1 MNEQK
6 KQGELKRTIGLP
18 LLVGF
23 GLAYL
28 APTVVFNY
36 YGLWTAESGTGG
48 HYPLALIITT
58 ILMVFTGLSYT
69 YMVKE
74 FPVAGSAYIYVNRS
88 INPHIGFIAGW
99 IMLLDYLLLPMA
111 GFLLLGIY
119 GHEYFPQIP
128 AVVIVIAVAAICA
141 ILNIIGARV
150 ASMIDTI
157 IIAAQLIF
165 TAATIIVCIVYV
177 CGGGGTGTLFSST
190 AIYNPE
196 TFGFSKVMHAAAIL
210 CLSFVGFD
218 AVTTMVEE
226 VKNPDKVMGKA
237 IMLIVAGAGILF
249 FITAYVMNLAWPEG
263 IYQIEDPDTGIFE
276 FYPAIGYGWMTDVFF
291 VVDNC
296 ASFICSL
303 AAVGAGSRI
312 LYGMGRDNIIPKQFF
327 ASISPK
333 FNTPVKNILLTT
345 ILPMIIGMACVNNLG
360 AALDLV
366 SFGVIIGFILVNVSV
381 FSLFWVKRKE
391 RGGAAVIKYVILPL
405 ISVAFLV
412 FAFIFTGA
420 GAKIIGAVWT
430 VLGIIY
436 LGIKTKGFKELPP
449 EMEFDE

>member
-1 MNEQK
+1 MNELQN
-6 KQGELKRTIGLP
+6 QGQLKRTLGLP

-36 YGLWTAESGTGG
+36 YGVWTAESGTAG

-58 ILMVFTGLSYT
+58 ILMAFTGLSYT

-74 FPVAGSAYIYVNRS
+74 FPIAGSAYAYVNKS
-88 INPHIGFIAGW
+88 INPHIGFLAGW
-99 IMLLDYLLLPMA
+99 IMMLDYLLMPMA

-119 GHEYFPQIP
+119 GHEYFPMIP
-128 AVVIVIAVAAICA
+128 AWLIVVVVAAVCA
-141 ILNIIGARV
+141 ILNIIGAKT
-150 ASMIDTI
+150 SSIIDSI

-165 TAATIIVCIVYV
+165 TALTIIVCIVYV
-177 CGGGGTGTLFSST
+177 CGGGGSGNLFSGT

-196 TFGFSKVMHAAAIL
+196 TFDFSSLMHAAAIL

-226 VKNPDKVMGKA
+226 VKNPEKVMGKA
-237 IMLIVAGAGILF
+237 IMLIVVGAGILF
-249 FITAYVMNLAWPEG
+249 FITAYALNIAWPEG
-263 IYQIEDPDTGIFE
+263 TSMIQDPDTGIFE
-276 FYPAIGYGWMTDVFF
+276 FYPAIGYPWMADIFF

-312 LYGMGRDNIIPKQFF
+312 LYGMGRDNIIPKKFF
-327 ASISPK
+327 GSISPK

-345 ILPMIIGMACVNNLG
+345 ILPMIVGMVFVNNLMG
-360 AALDLV
+360 ALDLV
-366 SFGVIIGFILVNVSV
+366 SFGVIVGFILVNLSV
-381 FSLFWVKRKE
+381 FVLFWIRKKE
-391 RGGAAVIKYVILPL
+391 RGGLAVVKYVILPL
-405 ISVAFLV
+405 AGVAFLV
-412 FAFIFTGA
+412 FAFIFVGT
-420 GAKIIGAVWT
+420 GAKILGAGWT
-430 VLGIIY
+430 LLGLIY
-436 LGIKTKGFKELPP
+436 LAIKTRGFKQLPP
-449 EMEFDE
+449 EMTFEE

>member
-1 MNEQK
+1 
-6 KQGELKRTIGLP
+6 
-18 LLVGF
+18 
-23 GLAYL
+23 
-28 APTVVFNY
+28 
-36 YGLWTAESGTGG
+36 
-48 HYPLALIITT
+48 
-58 ILMVFTGLSYT
+58 
-69 YMVKE
+69 
-74 FPVAGSAYIYVNRS
+74 
-88 INPHIGFIAGW
+88 
-99 IMLLDYLLLPMA
+99 
-111 GFLLLGIY
+111 
-119 GHEYFPQIP
+119 
-128 AVVIVIAVAAICA
+128 
-141 ILNIIGARV
+141 
-150 ASMIDTI
+150 
-157 IIAAQLIF
+157 
-165 TAATIIVCIVYV
+165 
-177 CGGGGTGTLFSST
+177 
-190 AIYNPE
+190 
-196 TFGFSKVMHAAAIL
+196 
-210 CLSFVGFD
+210 
-218 AVTTMVEE
+218 
-226 VKNPDKVMGKA
+226 
-237 IMLIVAGAGILF
+237 
-249 FITAYVMNLAWPEG
+249 
-263 IYQIEDPDTGIFE
+263 
-276 FYPAIGYGWMTDVFF
+276 MTDVFF